1 LPQGFSES
9 KPSNLQKIRHMKKT
23 QPPSHLTHN
32 QQQPQQ
38 GHHAAV
44 GLMTEEKA
52 VTSPLGEFSYVSTAV
67 KRKRRS

>member
-1 LPQGFSES
+1 
-9 KPSNLQKIRHMKKT
+9 MKKT